1 VNPHPPEASLFA
13 HCDDVNIVGGRRI
26 SVSFIWGWQLFI
38 RPFDCRQNVMLL
50 RNQRRFARLSLLPD
64 HFTWRVIRAKH
75 RQRPMPFRAGNQSN
89 EPVGYCHCLTQ
100 GLTVVKCSSLVS
112 LMALRDLLVSDGN
125 LLRRK
130 ATGPFHLFIR
140 LAKFN
145 RPALDQGDRPDLSRP
160 ATGKF
165 SLNRLYYWRLHLP
178 MSKGGKSQVICMC
191 IHRAPKLH
199 LTGPQ
204 ITCLPE
210 HFKCLPL
217 PNDAGRC
224 VDTRLLLIGGRI
236 CSRFTGVGSSPPA
249 IAARW

>member
-1 VNPHPPEASLFA
+1 
-13 HCDDVNIVGGRRI
+13 
-26 SVSFIWGWQLFI
+26 
-38 RPFDCRQNVMLL
+38 MLL
-50 RNQRRFARLSLLPD
+50 RNQRRFARLSLLPG
-64 HFTWRVIRAKH
+64 HFTWRVIRAKY
-75 RQRPMPFRAGNQSN
+75 RQRPS
-89 EPVGYCHCLTQ
+89 EPGTSRMNRRLLPLLDT
-100 GLTVVKCSSLVS
+100 GLNRCQMQQPRVTDGAAC
-112 LMALRDLLVSDGN
+112 DLLVSDGN

-178 MSKGGKSQVICMC
+178 MSKGGKGQVICMC

-204 ITCLPE
+204 ITCLSE

-236 CSRFTGVGSSPPA
+236 CSRFRLGHLRQPSQLGGS
-249 IAARW
+249 R